1 MNSNGSINGQKHSRD
16 DPTKMSRNIDNGES
30 GESDDCSLS
39 SSTSS
44 IPPNNFLQMKITIAM
59 PPPAAV
65 AAISPPSPS
74 RLEGPTSSS
83 QAEKQMMSSM
93 NRRRCRLAA
102 TTTTAA
108 TMSSAFN
115 HRKPPPLPAT
125 PVRIALD
132 MRTRSSR
139 LFFVLLHLVGVSTN
153 VPSHHSSTFGTH
165 STSTSSSSSN
175 LRSPWWL
182 NAASFWSSYS
192 YGGIVGVQPSAILL
206 ERLDIQSS
214 RRGLKGIIDRVER
227 VYNWDAEVDLLGEPY
242 WFQDN
247 TDGLC
252 LGPGGGFSECGD
264 ATLWR
269 IRRRPLTKRQS
280 LRERKDKTLRQ
291 DRWRREQ
298 QLQNEKSSTQSEDG
312 DRSQNFREGGMS
324 SVSTSPTMIS
334 STVCVWPF
342 FCEKNSQV
350 SQPIHNMEYYDEV
363 YGFAYHENH
372 HSTHEDYETDD
383 GFALQLTDVDAMTAN
398 ASFSHHYIRTGG
410 KSGSRRR
417 QKREFFWNTNHGPQS
432 SIDPQDDCLLSIAPS
447 NYHGVDDSGGISL
460 EIGSCSS
467 EAAFVWHVNRDGIL
481 VRKAT
486 KAERRKRKRG
496 RWNISPKRASAFAV
510 GGVSGSNG
518 LQQSAPSDYG
528 CVHRTNSTFATV
540 MPCGDV
546 DDALQQSSDSKSVV
560 EFSLVRYP
568 STLSKILPP
577 RGLFGDDVNNNVV
590 HTSSWEP
597 WTTLVDAATTNPAHD
612 NTSQTLSTDVKGG
625 STLTEQNIMP
635 TSRTSSQHHASTD
648 AKHRHSVDLKSTASM
663 LHTSLEQGKLKN
675 GVVTSASHIRH
686 APIAMNG
693 VAFHNQFMS
702 KVDDGIDLGSPMK
715 GYQTSSSS
723 TKPPQMNKSSSLGQT
738 PIHDKSTESRGG
750 VGGVQH
756 GAVVD
761 SNNPHRPRKIP
772 VHPYIQS
779 SHDFVWVDP
788 LTSLEYPTDLCQYL
802 GQTKKEA
809 GRHTLM
815 GVGQYYRT
823 AFNIKVYG
831 AALYVAKRDVLADPK
846 FGEYATLSAEELRN
860 RGDFYDLFMN
870 MPSPGED
877 PSNSIGG
884 LFDRTL
890 FVKINMQ
897 LSLEAMRKSLEADWS
912 LLTDEM
918 KSLIINSSFKERV
931 ADDRMQQKILSKENS
946 SNCSCGQVAP
956 PEYSADP
963 SCCARGTELVFTW
976 RKNGDFEIR
985 LDGRVMDIFPRPD
998 IAKGIFSEYMN
1009 VDPISRDAKA
1019 HFTDGFPF
1027 LLAPLAQVK
1036 GMTSAVPHAQNQIR
1050 EVTGSSTNPMRR
1062 LMGVAIH
1069 SMDSMNSQAH
1079 SLSKWVLDS
1088 AAGVSSNAMGSA
1100 MCVARGLSEELDR
1113 QRIEFIETAVALQ
1126 KDGFE
1131 MLSSLVKLSAVGDA
1145 LALTIANQGT
1155 STLSPFSNGYDTYYQ
1170 ENEVVTDEIGIKIGP
1185 TMNFTHRL
1193 FFTTVHVYLL
1203 LLLVVSIPGSNNT
1216 RLVVKRRI
1224 LETKKFVESSHGA
1237 FVAINKLH

>member
-1 MNSNGSINGQKHSRD
+1 M
-16 DPTKMSRNIDNGES
+16 
-30 GESDDCSLS
+30 
-39 SSTSS
+39 
-44 IPPNNFLQMKITIAM
+44 
-59 PPPAAV
+59 
-65 AAISPPSPS
+65 
-74 RLEGPTSSS
+74 
-83 QAEKQMMSSM
+83 
-93 NRRRCRLAA
+93 
-102 TTTTAA
+102 
-108 TMSSAFN
+108 
-115 HRKPPPLPAT
+115 
-125 PVRIALD
+125 
-132 MRTRSSR
+132 
-139 LFFVLLHLVGVSTN
+139 GVSTN
-153 VPSHHSSTFGTH
+153 VPSSSSTFL
-165 STSTSSSSSN
+165 STSPS
-175 LRSPWWL
+175 R
-182 NAASFWSSYS
+182 SYS

-214 RRGLKGIIDRVER
+214 RRGLKGFIDRVER
-227 VYNWDAEVDLLGEPY
+227 VYNWDADVDLLGEPY

-269 IRRRPLTKRQS
+269 IRRRPLTKRQ

-298 QLQNEKSSTQSEDG
+298 QQQLQNE
-312 DRSQNFREGGMS
+312 MS
-324 SVSTSPTMIS
+324 SSSRIIEDSVNFQKGTRSSVTNSQTMTSS
-334 STVCVWPF
+334 SVCVWPF
-342 FCEKNSQV
+342 FCDKNSQV
-350 SQPIHNMEYYDEV
+350 SQPIHNVEYYDEV

-372 HSTHEDYETDD
+372 RPTDEDYDTDD

-398 ASFSHHYIRTGG
+398 ASFSHHYTERTRG
-410 KSGSRRR
+410 KRAGRRR
-417 QKREFFWNTNHGPQS
+417 QKRGFFWNANKYDLQS
-432 SIDPQDDCLLSIAPS
+432 SIDSQDDCLLSIIPS
-447 NYHGVDDSGGISL
+447 HYHGVGDNGGISL

-486 KAERRKRKRG
+486 KAERRRRKRG
-496 RWNISPKRASAFAV
+496 RWNISSRRASTFAV
-510 GGVSGSNG
+510 GGVSGSSS
-518 LQQSAPSDYG
+518 LQPSAPSDYG

-540 MPCGDV
+540 MSCGDI
-546 DDALQQSSDSKSVV
+546 DDTTQQSSDGKSVV
-560 EFSLVRYP
+560 KFSLVRYP
-568 STLSKILPP
+568 STSSKILPP
-577 RGLFGDDVNNNVV
+577 RGLFGQ
-590 HTSSWEP
+590 TSSWEP
-597 WTTLVDAATTNPAHD
+597 WTTLVDTATTNPAHD

-625 STLTEQNIMP
+625 SALTEQNIIS
-635 TSRTSSQHHASTD
+635 TSRTSSQQHASAD

-675 GVVTSASHIRH
+675 DVVTSASHIRH

-702 KVDDGIDLGSPMK
+702 KVDDGIDLGSAMM

-723 TKPPQMNKSSSLGQT
+723 NKPLRMNKSPSLGQT
-738 PIHDKSTESRGG
+738 QIHDKPFESRGG
-750 VGGVQH
+750 VVGGQH
-756 GAVVD
+756 GAVVE

-779 SHDFVWVDP
+779 SNDFVWVDP

-846 FGEYATLSAEELRN
+846 FGEYATLSSEELRN
-860 RGDFYDLFMN
+860 RGDFYDLLMN

-884 LFDRTL
+884 MFDRTL
-890 FVKINMQ
+890 FIKINMQ

-918 KSLIINSSFKERV
+918 KSLIINSSFLERV

-985 LDGRVMDIFPRPD
+985 LDGRVMDIFHRPD

-1009 VDPISRDAKA
+1009 DDPISRDAKA

-1036 GMTSAVPHAQNQIR
+1036 GMTSAVPHAQNHTR
-1050 EVTGSSTNPMRR
+1050 EVIGLSSNPMRR

-1088 AAGVSSNAMGSA
+1088 AAGVSLNAMGSA
-1100 MCVARGLSEELDR
+1100 LGVARGLSEELDR
-1113 QRIEFIETAVALQ
+1113 QRMEFIETAVALQ
-1126 KDGFE
+1126 KDGLE
-1131 MLSSLVKLSAVGDA
+1131 MLSSLAKLSVVGDA

-1155 STLSPFSNGYDTYYQ
+1155 STLSPFPNEYDTYYQ

-1203 LLLVVSIPGSNNT
+1203 LLLVVSIPGSNST
-1216 RLVVKRRI
+1216 RLVAKRRI
-1224 LETKKFVESSHGA
+1224 LETKKFVESQSHGA
-1237 FVAINKLH
+1237 FAAMNKLH